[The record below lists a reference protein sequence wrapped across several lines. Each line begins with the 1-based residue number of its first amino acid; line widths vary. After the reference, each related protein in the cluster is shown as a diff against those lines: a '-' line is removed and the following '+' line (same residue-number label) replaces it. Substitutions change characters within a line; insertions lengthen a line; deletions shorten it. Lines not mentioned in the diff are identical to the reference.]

1 MGVGSR
7 GKRLKRGFV
16 FGTVEIKE
24 FSGYRGIALC
34 PENFV
39 SVSAKKAILQ
49 KESLHSL
56 YSVHCQCGTHAFVS
70 GQSDLIAQGTSLHL
84 LFGIT

>member
-39 SVSAKKAILQ
+39 SVSAKKQFCKKKDYILFTASIANA
-49 KESLHSL
+49 ERTHS
-56 YSVHCQCGTHAFVS
+56 SADRV
-70 GQSDLIAQGTSLHL
+70 I
-84 LFGIT
+84 